1 MDFDAILDTLNTWGG
16 QIDFLKYSLFTTIC
30 TALILFIT
38 ARIVNRITT
47 KVLMHYRKN
56 KLLLRSKTIFIYMVL
71 TYAILD
77 LFTPFQTI
85 LKTLLAGG
93 GVLAVVIGLAA
104 QEAAGNFING
114 MLILIFKPFQIDD
127 VIKINDGELFG
138 TVKDITLRHTII
150 QTLENTKII
159 IPNSVI
165 DKAVLENI
173 TAVDSHKG
181 NFLEVEISYESDLQ
195 KAMEI
200 IAQEVK
206 HHPNYLDIR
215 TPEEIQAQ
223 MPEVVTRLVAFAE
236 NGMRLKTSVY
246 SKNNAQG
253 YAMLSDLRIAIKQ
266 RFDEEGIE
274 IPYPH
279 RTLTIQEHTKQDQ
292 NSSQDKKDDVA

>member
-195 KAMEI
+195 KIGRAH
-200 IAQEVK
+200 V
-206 HHPNYLDIR
+206 
-215 TPEEIQAQ
+215 
-223 MPEVVTRLVAFAE
+223 
-236 NGMRLKTSVY
+236 
-246 SKNNAQG
+246 
-253 YAMLSDLRIAIKQ
+253 
-266 RFDEEGIE
+266 
-274 IPYPH
+274 
-279 RTLTIQEHTKQDQ
+279 
-292 NSSQDKKDDVA
+292 